1 MMNMASGEI
10 SVMAPGDGTVLEYV
24 VLNKAFKLC
33 DLEDLI
39 SLSSHNEF
47 FFSPVDGE
55 VTNISRED
63 GIIEIKVNDEV
74 DIIVSTHINK
84 NIKSVEPMID
94 IGGNVLTGQPLMYF
108 EKEDDYDLPIT
119 VAIKKS
125 NSILRLVKS
134 KNKNILVNEF
144 IMKLNLNL
152 N

>member
-1 MMNMASGEI
+1 MLNRASGEI
-10 SVMAPGDGTVLEYV
+10 NVMAPGDGTVLEYV
-24 VLNKAFKLC
+24 VLNKAFKLG

-55 VTNISRED
+55 VTNISKEF
-63 GIIEIKVNDEV
+63 GVIEIRVNNEV
-74 DIIVSTHINK
+74 DILVSTHINK

-125 NSILRLVKS
+125 DSILRLIKS
-134 KNKNILVNEF
+134 KNKDILVDEF
-144 IMKLNLNL
+144 LMKLNLS
-152 N
+152 

>member
-1 MMNMASGEI
+1 MLNRISGEI
-10 SVMAPGDGTVLEYV
+10 NVMAPSDGTILEYV

-55 VTNISRED
+55 VINISKET
-63 GIIEIKVNDEV
+63 GIIEIRVNDNV
-74 DIIVSTHINK
+74 DIIVSTHINN

-125 NSILRLVKS
+125 NSILRLIKS
-134 KNKNILVNEF
+134 KNKKILVDEF
-144 IMKLNLNL
+144 VMKLNLS
-152 N
+152 

>member
-1 MMNMASGEI
+1 MLNRASGEI
-10 SVMAPGDGTVLEYV
+10 NVMAPGDGTVLEYV
-24 VLNKAFKLC
+24 VLNKAFKLG

-55 VTNISRED
+55 VTNISKEF
-63 GIIEIKVNDEV
+63 GVIEIRVNNEV
-74 DIIVSTHINK
+74 DILVSTHINK

-125 NSILRLVKS
+125 DSILRLIKS
-134 KNKNILVNEF
+134 KNKDILVDEF
-144 IMKLNLNL
+144 VMKLNLS
-152 N
+152 

>member
-1 MMNMASGEI
+1 MLNRISGEI
-10 SVMAPGDGTVLEYV
+10 NVMAPSDGTILEYV
-24 VLNKAFKLC
+24 VLNKAFKLG

-55 VTNISRED
+55 VINISKEN
-63 GIIEIKVNDEV
+63 GIIEIRINDDV
-74 DIIVSTHINK
+74 SIIVSTHINS

-108 EKEDDYDLPIT
+108 EKEDDYNLPIT

-125 NSILRLVKS
+125 DSILRLIKS
-134 KNKNILVNEF
+134 KNKNILVDEF
-144 IMKLNLNL
+144 VMKLNLS
-152 N
+152 

>member
-1 MMNMASGEI
+1 MMSRVSGEI
-10 SVMAPGDGTVLEYV
+10 SVMAPGDGTVLEYF

-55 VTNISRED
+55 VTNISREN
-63 GIIEIKVNDEV
+63 GVIEIRVNNKVDV
-74 DIIVSTHINK
+74 IVSTHINK
-84 NIKSVEPMID
+84 NIKSVEPMVD
-94 IGGNVLTGQPLMYF
+94 IGGNVLTGQPLIYF
-108 EKEDDYDLPIT
+108 KKEDDYNLPIT

-144 IMKLNLNL
+144 VMKLNLN
-152 N
+152 